1 MANLTKIQSQDI
13 LSLFPTYG
21 TQPTSPMLPIWNE
34 DDKIFMTTRFQSKAG
49 HYYYAGLRFSSQLAI
64 VEKVSLWNTWKYID
78 TVEVYMFNG
87 KERQLIGSK
96 KFNKEFYHLDVI
108 KEAVYNLVGDF
119 VQSQSKLAGKE
130 INVQVVKQ
138 TVQDMVERCYKSFLD
153 DDYAI
158 QLNNLLPLLD
168 VKRIGE

>member
-1 MANLTKIQSQDI
+1 
-13 LSLFPTYG
+13 
-21 TQPTSPMLPIWNE
+21 
-34 DDKIFMTTRFQSKAG
+34 
-49 HYYYAGLRFSSQLAI
+49 
-64 VEKVSLWNTWKYID
+64 
-78 TVEVYMFNG
+78 MFNG

-130 INVQVVKQ
+130 INVQVVEQ
-138 TVQDMVERCYKSFLD
+138 TVKDMVERCYKSFLD